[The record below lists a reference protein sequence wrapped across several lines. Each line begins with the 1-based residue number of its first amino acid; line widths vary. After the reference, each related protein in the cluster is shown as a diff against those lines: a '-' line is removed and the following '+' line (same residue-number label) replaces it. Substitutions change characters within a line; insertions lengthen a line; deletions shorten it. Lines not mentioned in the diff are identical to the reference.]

1 MSKTRRVRHAAVK
14 LPKFDDQLFAM
25 AANPKFANAK
35 KIRERVL
42 QLKQDQ
48 PWPGDSRLK
57 DDVAYARLCPAIHVL
72 ACARLAATISGSSG
86 GRYYFKL
93 PQKR

>member
-1 MSKTRRVRHAAVK
+1 MG
-14 LPKFDDQLFAM
+14 
-25 AANPKFANAK
+25 ANPKFANAD

-48 PWPGDSRLK
+48 RWPGDSSLK
-57 DDVAYARLCPAIHVL
+57 DDIAYARLRPAIHVL
-72 ACARLAATISGSSG
+72 ASARLAATISGSSDG
-86 GRYYFKL
+86 YYFKL